1 MAARS
6 PAFRGLPARG
16 KGWTTMALTGK
27 RALVT
32 GSSKGIGAGVAL
44 ALAREGA
51 DVAVNYRGDAAGA
64 EGVAGQIR
72 ALGRK
77 AAAIGAD
84 VARVADCQRLVREA
98 ADALGGLDILVNNAG
113 ITLWEDFFA
122 TDEAHWD
129 ATLDT
134 NLKSM
139 FFCTQAAARI
149 MREQRWGRVVNMS
162 SGASRSAFKR
172 ATPYNASK
180 GGVNMLTVGLATEL
194 GPYGITV
201 NAVAPGAILI
211 ERTSKELPDYAGTFA
226 AATPV
231 GRVGYPEDVAGA
243 VLYYCS
249 DAAAYVT
256 GQVFW
261 VDGGLFL
268 RAGAIGDE
276 NVSAGQEPPRRAGN

>member
-1 MAARS
+1 MTLA
-6 PAFRGLPARG
+6 G
-16 KGWTTMALTGK
+16 T

-32 GSSKGIGAGVAL
+32 GGSKGIGAGIAL

-51 DVAVNYRGDAAGA
+51 DVAVNYRSDQAGA
-64 EGVAGQIR
+64 EEVAAQIR

-84 VARVADCQRLVREA
+84 VGKVADCQRLVREA

-113 ITLWEDFFA
+113 ITLWENFFD

-134 NLKSM
+134 NLKSV

-149 MREQRWGRVVNMS
+149 MRDQGNGGRVVNIS
-162 SGASRSAFKR
+162 SGASRSAFTN

-180 GGVNMLTVGLATEL
+180 GGLNMLTAGLAVEL
-194 GPYGITV
+194 GPFGVTV
-201 NAVAPGAILI
+201 NAVGPGAILI
-211 ERTSKELPDYAGTFA
+211 ERTSHELPDYAGTFA
-226 AATPV
+226 KATPI
-231 GRVGYPEDVAGA
+231 GRVGYPEDIASAVVYFCTQGAG
-243 VLYYCS
+243 
-249 DAAAYVT
+249 YVT

-268 RAGAIGDE
+268 RSGQFGGD
-276 NVSAGQEPPRRAGN
+276 NRGEPSQ

>member
-1 MAARS
+1 MS
-6 PAFRGLPARG
+6 QPGPDLRGR
-16 KGWTTMALTGK
+16 

-32 GSSKGIGAGVAL
+32 GASKGIGAGIAL
-44 ALAREGA
+44 ALARAGA
-51 DVAVNYRGDAAGA
+51 DVAVNYRSDAAGA
-64 EGVAGQIR
+64 EDVARQAR
-72 ALGRK
+72 DLGR
-77 AAAIGAD
+77 AAVAIGAD
-84 VARVADCQRLVREA
+84 VARVADCRRLVREA

-113 ITLWEDFFA
+113 ITVWEDFFA

-134 NLKSM
+134 NLKGT
-139 FFCTQAAARI
+139 FFCAQAAAEV
-149 MREQRWGRVVNMS
+149 MRERGWGRVVNIS

-180 GGVNMLTVGLATEL
+180 GGVNMLTVGLAVEL

-211 ERTSKELPDYAGTFA
+211 ERTSRELPDYAGTFA
-226 AATPV
+226 ALTPL
-231 GRVGYPEDVAGA
+231 GRVGYPEDIAGA
-243 VLYYCS
+243 VLYFCS

-268 RAGAIGDE
+268 RAGNVGDE
-276 NVSAGQEPPRRAGN
+276 NRSNE

>member
-1 MAARS
+1 
-6 PAFRGLPARG
+6 
-16 KGWTTMALTGK
+16 MALAGK

-32 GSSKGIGAGVAL
+32 GGSKGIGAGIAL

-51 DVAVNYRGDAAGA
+51 DVAVTYRSDRAGA
-64 EGVAGQIR
+64 DDVAAQVR
-72 ALGRK
+72 ALGR
-77 AAAIGAD
+77 AAATVGGD
-84 VARVADCQRLVREA
+84 VGKVAECQRIVREA

-134 NLKSM
+134 NLKGV

-149 MREQRWGRVVNMS
+149 MRDAGRGGRVVNIS

-172 ATPYNASK
+172 ATAYNASK
-180 GGVNMLTVGLATEL
+180 GGLNMLTVGLAVEL
-194 GPYGITV
+194 GEYGITV

-211 ERTSKELPDYAGTFA
+211 ERTSHELPDYAGTFA
-226 AATPV
+226 RATPI
-231 GRVGYPEDVAGA
+231 GRVGYPDDIANA
-243 VLYYCS
+243 VVYYCS
-249 DAAAYVT
+249 EGAAYVT

-268 RAGAIGDE
+268 RSGRFGDE
-276 NVSAGQEPPRRAGN
+276 NQAAPQ

>member
-1 MAARS
+1 MAT
-6 PAFRGLPARG
+6 LD
-16 KGWTTMALTGK
+16 GK

-32 GSSKGIGAGVAL
+32 GASKGIGAGIVL

-51 DVAVNYRGDAAGA
+51 DVAVNYHSDASGA
-64 EGVAGQIR
+64 EDVVKQIE

-77 AAAIGAD
+77 AVALKAD
-84 VARVADCQRLVREA
+84 VGQVADCQQLVQQSAE
-98 ADALGGLDILVNNAG
+98 ALGGLDILVNNAG

-122 TDEAHWD
+122 TDEAHRD

-134 NLKSM
+134 NLKGTC
-139 FFCTQAAARI
+139 FCTQAAARI
-149 MREQRWGRVVNMS
+149 MREQRCGRVVNIS
-162 SGASRSAFKR
+162 SGASRSAFQR

-180 GGVNMLTVGLATEL
+180 GGLNMLTMGLALEL
-194 GPYGITV
+194 APWRITV

-211 ERTSKELPDYAGTFA
+211 ERTSHEVPDYAGTFA
-226 AATPV
+226 AAAPL
-231 GRVGYPEDVAGA
+231 GRVGYPEDIAGA

-249 DAAAYVT
+249 DAASYVT

-268 RAGAIGDE
+268 RSGPSGDRHM
-276 NVSAGQEPPRRAGN
+276 SPQDEPAERTDA

>member
-1 MAARS
+1 
-6 PAFRGLPARG
+6 
-16 KGWTTMALTGK
+16 MALAGT

-32 GSSKGIGAGVAL
+32 GGSKGIGAGIAL

-51 DVAVNYRGDAAGA
+51 DVVVNYRSDRAGA
-64 EGVAGQIR
+64 EEVAAQIR
-72 ALGRK
+72 ALGRT
-77 AAAIGAD
+77 AAVAGAD
-84 VARVADCQRLVREA
+84 VGRVADCQRLVAEA

-134 NLKSM
+134 NLKGV
-139 FFCTQAAARI
+139 FFCTQAAARL
-149 MREQRWGRVVNMS
+149 MRDQGSGGRVVNIS

-180 GGVNMLTVGLATEL
+180 GGLNMLTAGLAVEL
-194 GPYGITV
+194 GPHGITV
-201 NAVAPGAILI
+201 NAVGPGAILI
-211 ERTSKELPDYAGTFA
+211 ERTSHELPDYAGTFA
-226 AATPV
+226 KATPL
-231 GRVGYPEDVAGA
+231 GRVGYPDDIAGA
-243 VLYYCS
+243 VLYLCS

-268 RAGAIGDE
+268 RSGGFGDE
-276 NVSAGQEPPRRAGN
+276 NQAAPSQ

>member
-1 MAARS
+1 MTLA
-6 PAFRGLPARG
+6 
-16 KGWTTMALTGK
+16 GK

-32 GSSKGIGAGVAL
+32 GASRGIGAGIAL
-44 ALAREGA
+44 ALARGGA
-51 DVAVNYRGDAAGA
+51 DVALNYHRDEAGA
-64 EGVAGQIR
+64 ERVAGEIR

-77 AAAIGAD
+77 AAALGAD
-84 VARVADCQRLVREA
+84 VGKVADCRRLVQAA

-113 ITLWEDFFA
+113 VTLWEDFFA

-134 NLKSM
+134 NLKGV

-149 MREQRWGRVVNMS
+149 MREQRWGRVVNIS

-180 GGVNMLTVGLATEL
+180 GGLDMLTMGLALEL

-201 NAVAPGAILI
+201 NAVAPGAILV
-211 ERTSKELPDYAGTFA
+211 ERTRHELPDYAGTFA
-226 AATPV
+226 AAAPL
-231 GRVGYPEDVAGA
+231 GRVGHPEDVAGA

-249 DAAAYVT
+249 DAASYVT

-268 RAGAIGDE
+268 RSGNSGDRNLSPE
-276 NVSAGQEPPRRAGN
+276 DEPAVRADG

>member
-1 MAARS
+1 MLLA
-6 PAFRGLPARG
+6 
-16 KGWTTMALTGK
+16 GK
-27 RALVT
+27 RAVVT
-32 GSSKGIGAGVAL
+32 GGSKGIGAGIAL

-51 DVAVNYRGDAAGA
+51 DVVVTYHRDAAGA
-64 EGVAGQIR
+64 AAVVDQVT
-72 ALGRK
+72 ALGRR
-77 AAAIGAD
+77 AAAVGAD
-84 VARVADCQRLVREA
+84 VRRVADCQRLVQA
-98 ADALGGLDILVNNAG
+98 AAEALGGLDILVNNAG
-113 ITLWEDFFA
+113 ITLWQDFFD

-134 NLKSM
+134 NLKGV
-139 FFCTQAAARI
+139 FFCTQAAARL
-149 MREQRWGRVVNMS
+149 MRPQGWGRVVNIS
-162 SGASRSAFKR
+162 SGASRVAFKR

-180 GGVNMLTVGLATEL
+180 GGLNLLTMGLAVEL

-211 ERTSKELPDYAGTFA
+211 ERTRQELPDYAGTFA

-243 VLYYCS
+243 VLYFCS
-249 DAAAYVT
+249 EAAAYVT

-268 RAGAIGDE
+268 RAGQFGDQ
-276 NVSAGQEPPRRAGN
+276 NVSAPLADASGAESGPTSR

>member
-1 MAARS
+1 
-6 PAFRGLPARG
+6 
-16 KGWTTMALTGK
+16 MALTGK

-32 GSSKGIGAGVAL
+32 GASKGIGAGIAL
-44 ALAREGA
+44 ALARVGA
-51 DVAVNYRGDAAGA
+51 AVAVNYHSDAAGA
-64 EGVAGQIR
+64 ESVVSEIA

-77 AAAIGAD
+77 AVAIGAD
-84 VARVADCQRLVREA
+84 VGQVADCQRLVREA

-113 ITLWEDFFA
+113 ITLWQDFFD

-149 MREQRWGRVVNMS
+149 MREQGWGRVVNMS
-162 SGASRSAFKR
+162 SGASRSAFKN

-180 GGVNMLTVGLATEL
+180 GGVNMLTVGMAVEL

-201 NAVAPGAILI
+201 NAVGPGAILI
-211 ERTSKELPDYAGTFA
+211 ERTRHELPDYAGTFA
-226 AATPV
+226 AATPL
-231 GRVGYPEDVAGA
+231 GRVGYPEDIAGA
-243 VLYYCS
+243 VLYFCS
-249 DAAAYVT
+249 DAASYVT

-268 RAGAIGDE
+268 RGGGFRGE
-276 NVSAGQEPPRRAGN
+276 NRNSPSQ